1 MAELPAVQDVV
12 KDITADIR
20 TIVRAEIELAKAEVV
35 PGAKKAGMG
44 AGMFAAAAVF
54 GIIALNVLFV
64 CLGFLF
70 TNLFWGKTAT
80 PIGAFGW
87 GFLCAVGVYL
97 VIAAILAFIGW
108 TLVKKFKTPDAAV
121 AQAQKTQ
128 LALTSAVNGGLAEGE
143 AVPITGKK
151 MITTDATGQI
161 VSVFAKPT
169 PSTPARSTASS
180 ATSSTVTDASG
191 LGVVDTGATRVDAPD
206 QTRV

>member
-97 VIAAILAFIGW
+97 VIAAICALVGLS
-108 TLVKKFKTPDAAV
+108 LVKKFKTPEAAV
-121 AQAQKTQ
+121 TQAQKTQ
-128 LALTSAVNGGLAEGE
+128 AALSSAVSGGLAEAQTI
-143 AVPITGKK
+143 AVTGKK
-151 MITTDATGQI
+151 KITTDATGQI
-161 VSVFAKPT
+161 VSVFAKPAATVVARPTPTSDFVT
-169 PSTPARSTASS
+169 PSTTPGT
-180 ATSSTVTDASG
+180 G
-191 LGVVDTGATRVDAPD
+191 PLDTGATRV
-206 QTRV
+206 